1 MIRELFVDTNVLLKV
16 FLSEEDFESVFK
28 VLGLIEE
35 KEITGFLSTVS
46 VSELV
51 TIFGRRKQYVDL
63 DHILPWLSR
72 TFEIVSVSTEIAI
85 LAGHLKA
92 RYASAKSPLSFA
104 DSIIAASSILYDTS
118 LITFDSEFNKIKEL
132 EIGLPDEILK

>member
-1 MIRELFVDTNVLLKV
+1 MIRDLFVDTNVLLKV
-16 FLSEEDFESVFK
+16 FLSEEE
-28 VLGLIEE
+28 
-35 KEITGFLSTVS
+35 
-46 VSELV
+46 
-51 TIFGRRKQYVDL
+51 YVDL
-63 DHILPWLSR
+63 DNILPWLSR

-104 DSIIAASSILYDTS
+104 DSIIAASSILYDAS

-132 EIGLPDEILK
+132 EISLPDEILK

>member
-16 FLSEEDFESVFK
+16 FLSEQDFESVLK
-28 VLGLIEE
+28 VLRLIED
-35 KEITGFLSTVS
+35 KEITGYLSTVS

-63 DHILPWLSR
+63 DNILPWLSR

-132 EIGLPDEILK
+132 EISLPDEILK

>member
-16 FLSEEDFESVFK
+16 FLSEEDFESVLK
-28 VLGLIEE
+28 VLRLIED
-35 KEITGFLSTVS
+35 KEITGYLSTVS
-46 VSELV
+46 VYELV

-63 DHILPWLSR
+63 DNILPWLSR

-92 RYASAKSPLSFA
+92 RYASAKSPLSFR
-104 DSIIAASSILYDTS
+104 
-118 LITFDSEFNKIKEL
+118 
-132 EIGLPDEILK
+132 